1 MRLWGTNSDRVG
13 RNGAPM
19 FTSSAGKLPSSVET
33 NHTAVIPVS
42 KPTKAGGFDGIH
54 FRLCLFTSSFG
65 RLYSR
70 AGRIGI
76 EHKNERRIL

>member
-1 MRLWGTNSDRVG
+1 
-13 RNGAPM
+13 M

-54 FRLCLFTSSFG
+54 FYAFCLFASSFG

-76 EHKNERRIL
+76 EHKKER